1 MLIEELSEN
10 QMAAMTVLRRLE
22 EEVDAD
28 RQLDYAADFYLEVDR
43 IARLLHENPEL
54 CESIEYKKYLQD
66 SSSCLAFL
74 PNIAIL
80 FYPLYRH
87 NYFIGIWDDFT
98 TWSDVCR
105 FRSQVQ
111 FFVDMYHG
119 TDFEPFLS
127 QIDLEWLDESLREWA
142 LNEILVSCTGEIPKG
157 IPVSHWWW
165 NLGQ

>member
-1 MLIEELSEN
+1 
-10 QMAAMTVLRRLE
+10 
-22 EEVDAD
+22 
-28 RQLDYAADFYLEVDR
+28 
-43 IARLLHENPEL
+43 
-54 CESIEYKKYLQD
+54 
-66 SSSCLAFL
+66 
-74 PNIAIL
+74 
-80 FYPLYRH
+80 
-87 NYFIGIWDDFT
+87 
-98 TWSDVCR
+98 
-105 FRSQVQ
+105 VQ